1 MASNFFKKRWQKIT
15 FYVTLSAIVII
26 SILGCLLNFYWSPI
40 LADKIRATVLSSTDS
55 LYSVNFSNAE
65 LRVLRGRIVI
75 ENIELKPNMAVYNR
89 RKKHNLAPNSLYD
102 LQIKRLVIDHVH
114 PLQLYYKNLD
124 INQIIISSPT
134 LRVDYEQNRDQ
145 DTVINIKFPYQ
156 VISKVLKSAHVKSIV
171 LSDVKFKYV
180 DHSINKP
187 YSFAIDD
194 LNFNATEFLLD
205 SVSQYDKSRFLFS
218 KDVGVQLNNY
228 EATTDDNN
236 YHYKINSLSFSTQ
249 SSQLNVTGMS
259 FASVKTPEEF
269 FKTSKAD
276 CFSAKLDSL
285 QLNNFDFKS
294 YSKYHKIHGS
304 KLTLSHGGFHVF
316 DNPAPNDTLSDRA
329 SHFPQF
335 LLANFKTDVKIDTIH
350 TNKINIAYTEYSKLS
365 EQSGTVSFTSTSGY
379 IFNVTNNKAA
389 LSKNHMAT
397 AQLES
402 FLMNYGKLNVQLA
415 LNLTDANAS
424 FTYKGH
430 MNPMDLRKVNPVAA
444 PLGMVKIAS
453 GKLNS
458 LDFDMRADKTQ
469 ARGNVRILYNDLK
482 ISVLKRGDENTLKK
496 MGILS
501 LLANALVI
509 KRNNPTYDGAPPRS
523 FRVNYARKKTQSIFT
538 YMWKS
543 LFSGIK
549 SSAGYDASTEQTVK
563 QKMNDFQQ
571 GKAERAAKK
580 ALRKQHRAERRQRR
594 ELNRQ
599 EKELKK
605 QQQQQIPVN

>member
-1 MASNFFKKRWQKIT
+1 MALNFLKKRWQKVT
-15 FYVTLSAIVII
+15 FYITLSAIVII

-40 LADKIRATVLSSTDS
+40 LANKIRATIISSTDS
-55 LYSVNFSNAE
+55 LYSVNFSKAE
-65 LRVLRGRIVI
+65 LRVFRGRLII

-114 PLQLYYKNLD
+114 PIQLYYKNLD

-145 DTVINIKFPYQ
+145 DTVMNMKFPYQ
-156 VISKVLKSAHVKSIV
+156 VISKVLRSAHVKSII
-171 LSDVKFKYV
+171 LSDVKFQYV
-180 DHSINKP
+180 DHSLNKP

-194 LNFNATEFLLD
+194 LNFSATDFLLD
-205 SVSQYDKSRFLFS
+205 SISQHDKSRFLFC

-228 EATTDDNN
+228 EATTDDKN

-249 SSQLNVTGMS
+249 SSQLNIMGMS
-259 FASVKTPEEF
+259 FAPVKTPEEF
-269 FKTSKAD
+269 FKTTKAD
-276 CFSAKLDSL
+276 CFAAKLDSL
-285 QLNNFDFKS
+285 QLNDFDFKS

-316 DNPAPNDTLSDRA
+316 DNPAPSDTISDRA
-329 SHFPQF
+329 GHFPQF

-350 TNKINIAYTEYSKLS
+350 TNKINIEYTEYSTHS
-365 EQSGTVSFTSTSGY
+365 EQYGTVSFTNTSGY

-415 LNLTDANAS
+415 FNITDANAS
-424 FTYKGH
+424 FAYKGH

-469 ARGNVRILYNDLK
+469 ARGNVRVLYTDLK
-482 ISVLKRGDENTLKK
+482 ISVLKKGDENTLKK

-523 FRVNYARKKTQSIFT
+523 FKVNYVRKKTQSIFT

-543 LFSGIK
+543 LFLGLK
-549 SSAGYDASTEQTVK
+549 SSAGYDATTEQTVK
-563 QKMNDFQQ
+563 KKMNDFQQ
-571 GKAERAAKK
+571 GKSERAAKK
-580 ALRKQHRAERRQRR
+580 ALRIQHRAERRQRR
-594 ELNRQ
+594 ELKRQ

-605 QQQQQIPVN
+605 QQQQQIPI